1 MQPAGL
7 GAVAWC
13 ATSSLDNGVPRGL
26 VGSFVHRL
34 ISGAAESLARR
45 LNKIGKRVKGLVTGT
60 LLALLPLSPA
70 CRAQTNSPSQLSQ
83 RSPQLSPQVAV
94 NGAGGQPILETP
106 KQVNDRIRE
115 LSASLRTMPHDY
127 VIGTGDLLS
136 IYVFDVEELSRD
148 VRVSQTGT
156 IGLPLLPVRVHVA
169 GLTEIQVE
177 QKIAEMLEANGLV
190 THADVSVSVKE
201 HKSKPITVVG
211 AVARPMVY
219 EADHP
224 VTLLEVLAEAGG
236 ISSDAGDTIIVSRP
250 SQDALPDSG
259 EPPEIGP
266 EQRMPAKT
274 SSDAAVP
281 QPSTASQDATKGA
294 ASTNAS
300 TGNAAASAEPP
311 PLTNTI
317 TVNLSD
323 AMETGDLKDNIA
335 LQAGDV
341 VTVPHA
347 GVVYVLGAVG
357 RAGGY
362 VLSNDRT
369 QLTTLKILSLAGGL
383 TRTAKSDKAVIV
395 RKDNMGQQHEVPV
408 DLKKVLSRKSEDL
421 QLQPSDILYVPESGS
436 KQALF
441 RAMEFGVALGSGVAL
456 YRLAY
461 R

>member
-1 MQPAGL
+1 MQPAKL
-7 GAVAWC
+7 GAAVGC
-13 ATSSLDNGVPRGL
+13 LFSSLARGL
-26 VGSFVHRL
+26 VREGLLKGL
-34 ISGAAESLARR
+34 IPGALLAILLSPTCHAQAVRSSQVTSQISPQPSSQ
-45 LNKIGKRVKGLVTGT
+45 LGVNAVKGASG
-60 LLALLPLSPA
+60 
-70 CRAQTNSPSQLSQ
+70 Q
-83 RSPQLSPQVAV
+83 AV
-94 NGAGGQPILETP
+94 LETP
-106 KQVNDRIRE
+106 QQVNDRIRE
-115 LSASLRTMPHDY
+115 LSTTLRMVPHDY
-127 VIGTGDLLS
+127 VIGAGDLLS

-156 IGLPLLPVRVHVA
+156 IGIPLIPVRVRVA
-169 GLTEIQVE
+169 GLTEMQVE
-177 QKIAEMLEANGLV
+177 QKIAELLESNGLV

-211 AVARPMVY
+211 AVIHPMVY
-219 EADHP
+219 EATRP

-236 ISSDAGDTIIVSRP
+236 IASDAGDTIIVSRP
-250 SQDALPDSG
+250 SQDALPDAG

-266 EQRMPAKT
+266 EQPLPAK
-274 SSDAAVP
+274 SSPADASVP
-281 QPSTASQDATKGA
+281 RPSS
-294 ASTNAS
+294 
-300 TGNAAASAEPP
+300 ASADPP
-311 PLTNTI
+311 ALTNTI
-317 TVNLSD
+317 TINLTD
-323 AMETGDLKDNIA
+323 VMETGDTKNNIA
-335 LQAGDV
+335 LQAGDI

-395 RKDNMGQQHEVPV
+395 RKDNTGQQHEVPV
-408 DLKKVLSRKSEDL
+408 DLKKVLNRKAEDL

-436 KQALF
+436 KQAVF
-441 RAMEFGVALGSGVAL
+441 RAVEFGLALGSGVAL

>member
-1 MQPAGL
+1 MQPARRRAMVGCRL
-7 GAVAWC
+7 ASLLTGAW
-13 ATSSLDNGVPRGL
+13 
-26 VGSFVHRL
+26 
-34 ISGAAESLARR
+34 
-45 LNKIGKRVKGLVTGT
+45 
-60 LLALLPLSPA
+60 LLLSPT
-70 CRAQTNSPSQLSQ
+70 CRAQ
-83 RSPQLSPQVAV
+83 
-94 NGAGGQPILETP
+94 AGRGQPVLETP
-106 KQVNDRIRE
+106 QQVNDRIRE
-115 LSASLRTMPHDY
+115 LSTSLRMMPHDY
-127 VIGTGDLLS
+127 VIGPGDLLG

-156 IGLPLLPVRVHVA
+156 IGIPLVPVRVHVA
-169 GLTEIQVE
+169 GLTEMQVQ
-177 QKIAEMLEANGLV
+177 QKIAELLEANGLL

-211 AVARPMVY
+211 AVMHPMVY
-219 EADHP
+219 EADRP

-236 ISSDAGDTIIVSRP
+236 ISNDAGDTIIVSRP
-250 SQDALPDSG
+250 SQDAPPDSG

-266 EQRMPAKT
+266 EQPLPAKT
-274 SSDAAVP
+274 SAARAA
-281 QPSTASQDATKGA
+281 TQDATKDPTPAVAPSASRGVA
-294 ASTNAS
+294 ASSNPS
-300 TGNAAASAEPP
+300 ASAEPP
-311 PLTNTI
+311 ALTNTI
-317 TVNLSD
+317 TINLTD
-323 AMETGDLKDNIA
+323 VMETGDTKNNIA

-362 VLSNDRT
+362 VLSNDRS

-395 RKDNMGQQHEVPV
+395 RKDNAGQQHQVPI
-408 DLKKVLSRKSEDL
+408 DLKKVLSRQAEDL

-441 RAMEFGVALGSGVAL
+441 RAVELGLALGSGIAL

>member
-1 MQPAGL
+1 MQPARL
-7 GAVAWC
+7 RV
-13 ATSSLDNGVPRGL
+13 L
-26 VGSFVHRL
+26 VGCLPSLLFA
-34 ISGAAESLARR
+34 GA
-45 LNKIGKRVKGLVTGT
+45 
-60 LLALLPLSPA
+60 LLALLALSPA
-70 CRAQTNSPSQLSQ
+70 CRAQAGRPSPL
-83 RSPQLSPQVAV
+83 
-94 NGAGGQPILETP
+94 GASSQPILETP
-106 KQVNDRIRE
+106 QQVNDRIRE
-115 LSASLRTMPHDY
+115 LSANLRTVPHDY

-156 IGLPLLPVRVHVA
+156 IGIPLVPVRIHVA
-169 GLTEIQVE
+169 GLTEIQAE
-177 QKIAEMLEANGLV
+177 QKIAELLEANGLV

-201 HKSKPITVVG
+201 HKSKPITIVG
-211 AVARPMVY
+211 AVTHPMVY

-266 EQRMPAKT
+266 EQPLPPKTTPA
-274 SSDAAVP
+274 DATAQRPSPAV
-281 QPSTASQDATKGA
+281 QDATKGPAAVASQSASAGAA
-294 ASTNAS
+294 ASQNS
-300 TGNAAASAEPP
+300 SASAEPP

-317 TVNLSD
+317 TINLSD
-323 AMETGDLKDNIA
+323 AMETGDMKNNIA

-357 RAGGY
+357 KAGGY

-395 RKDNMGQQHEVPV
+395 RKDNMGQQHEVPI
-408 DLKKVLSRKSEDL
+408 DLKKVLNRKAEDL
-421 QLQPSDILYVPESGS
+421 QLQPSDVLYVPESGS

-441 RAMEFGVALGSGVAL
+441 RAVEFGLALGSGVAL
-456 YRLAY
+456 YRIAY